1 MVSEVLLVAAVPV
14 VISVVLSAAVVL
26 WFVVE
31 VCESDEPLTVAL
43 LPVASASVET
53 GSDPQAANQSD
64 ATTTRI
70 LVPIN

>member
-43 LPVASASVET
+43 LPVASESVET
-53 GSDPQAANQSD
+53 GSEPQAANQSD

-70 LVPIN
+70 LVPRN